1 MTTRPTHHIGGLS
14 AGLIV
19 FVVTMLPVLL
29 IGFAGA
35 SGSFGDLAEVDVLL
49 GGFGLAAVI
58 GVFAGWLMGHALDR
72 VDAAGRSRLDAWAA
86 FFIGLALFIFLITL
100 IPAVIVL
107 GLFPDENQPISNR
120 IGWIYFVWVGGYALA
135 TLAGAFVGRLFL
147 GRGGS

>member
-1 MTTRPTHHIGGLS
+1 MTTRPTHHIGGLG

-29 IGFAGA
+29 IGFASA

-58 GVFAGWLMGHALDR
+58 GVVAGWLMGHALDR
-72 VDAAGRSRLDAWAA
+72 VDAAGRSGLDAWAA

-120 IGWIYFVWVGGYALA
+120 IGWIYVVWVGGYALA
-135 TLAGAFVGRLFL
+135 TFAGAAVAKAFL
-147 GRGGS
+147 GRDS